1 VVHPFRIERI
11 IKMAPMLFAVQFW
24 QAFFGIGMFSSA
36 VFLILLVLVQRGR
49 GGGLAGALGGM
60 GGQSAFGTKAGDTF
74 TKLTI
79 VVASLWIVLSMAAVV
94 ILGQPSANVGG
105 VDQAGS
111 IPAAVTTSDTGL
123 PGTDPV
129 SGDSAN
135 VDDPVGGAQTT
146 QQTDSESAG
155 ADDDSQSG
163 P

>member
-1 VVHPFRIERI
+1 
-11 IKMAPMLFAVQFW
+11 
-24 QAFFGIGMFSSA
+24 MFSSA

-79 VVASLWIVLSMAAVV
+79 VVASLWIFLSMAAVIV
-94 ILGQPSANVGG
+94 LGRQSANVGG
-105 VDQAGS
+105 TN
-111 IPAAVTTSDTGL
+111 PAAATTSDTGL
-123 PGTDPV
+123 SGTDPV

-135 VDDPVGGAQTT
+135 VTDSVEGAQAT

-155 ADDDSQSG
+155 ADDESQNG

>member
-1 VVHPFRIERI
+1 
-11 IKMAPMLFAVQFW
+11 MAPMLFAVQFW

-79 VVASLWIVLSMAAVV
+79 VVASLWIVLSMAAVI
-94 ILGQPSANVGG
+94 ILGRPSANVGG

-111 IPAAVTTSDTGL
+111 IPAAATTSDTGL

-135 VDDPVGGAQTT
+135 VDDPVEGAQTT

>member
-1 VVHPFRIERI
+1 
-11 IKMAPMLFAVQFW
+11 MAPMLFAVQFW

-79 VVASLWIVLSMAAVV
+79 VVASLWIVLSMAAVIV
-94 ILGQPSANVGG
+94 LGRPSANVGG
-105 VDQAGS
+105 VNQAGPG
-111 IPAAVTTSDTGL
+111 PAAATTSDTGL
-123 PGTDPV
+123 PGTDSV
-129 SGDSAN
+129 SDDSAN
-135 VDDPVGGAQTT
+135 VDDSVGGAQTT

>member
-1 VVHPFRIERI
+1 MV
-11 IKMAPMLFAVQFW
+11 PMLFAAQFW
-24 QAFFGIGMFSSA
+24 QAFFGIFMFSSA
-36 VFLILLVLVQRGR
+36 LFLILLVLVQRGR

-79 VVASLWIVLSMAAVV
+79 VVASLWIFLSMAAVIV
-94 ILGQPSANVGG
+94 LGRPSANVGG
-105 VDQAGS
+105 AN
-111 IPAAVTTSDTGL
+111 PAAATTSDTGL

-135 VDDPVGGAQTT
+135 VNDSVEGTQTT

-155 ADDDSQSG
+155 ADDDSQNG